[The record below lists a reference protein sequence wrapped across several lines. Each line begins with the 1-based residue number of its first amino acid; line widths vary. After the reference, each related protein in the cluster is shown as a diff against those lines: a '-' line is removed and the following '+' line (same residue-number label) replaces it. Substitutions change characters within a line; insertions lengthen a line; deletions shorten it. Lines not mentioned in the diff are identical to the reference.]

1 MLGFEGNEN
10 ISVTLCSWK
19 LTLLSPSS
27 QQAQRW
33 THHAWARSQNKVR
46 AAARPQPRPVLPE
59 PSSSLLL
66 LSTRLRSTAS
76 ENRKNSYLD
85 VFASLE
91 YSQPPLSH
99 AQEAN
104 PASRLFLQI
113 KFYWD
118 PVTLIPACVPMTL
131 FTRDARASSHN
142 RDPGTCK
149 AENIP
154 SPVLYRRSLQTPKQL
169 AGKEVLK
176 QI

>member
-10 ISVTLCSWK
+10 TSVTLRSCK

-46 AAARPQPRPVLPE
+46 AAARPQPRPVLPGAIIITVTQY
-59 PSSSLLL
+59 PSAVHGFGEEEEQLLRCICIFRIQSATPVPCSRGKSSQQ
-66 LSTRLRSTAS
+66 A
-76 ENRKNSYLD
+76 
-85 VFASLE
+85 VFVK
-91 YSQPPLSH
+91 
-99 AQEAN
+99 
-104 PASRLFLQI
+104 

-118 PVTLIPACVPMTL
+118 PLTLIPACVPMTL
-131 FTRDARASSHN
+131 FTRDARVSSHN
-142 RDPGTCK
+142 RDPGTCE